1 MSAENALKIWAEA
14 SRTAG
19 APWYLFR
26 ETLLCAAGYR
36 NFPDT
41 LTCPQIAV
49 FGRDLAGLAED
60 VFPRLPRE
68 WELDTVNFARGDRN
82 LLFRQNNKPVLELCI
97 LYGMENEGQA
107 AAFDAQAGR
116 AVRKVGSREVWHKL
130 GALLPVYRKTVGK
143 SVRRSIL
150 RLSENTF
157 RDMLAMKGAASPDTV
172 FYWDSLT
179 NKSPAA
185 LSAAL
190 FGSSLSLTC
199 NGTDYPVFSGYREYL
214 TKIYGDYET
223 GLTDEIGCGLT
234 AADKEALKTHQ
245 ARSFQALA
253 FLEEVSREFGLRYY
267 LLAGSVLGCVRHGGF
282 IPWDD
287 DIDVGIRI
295 EELERF
301 EEVVKEQLPKRLP
314 KGFTLMQS
322 GPNNPYPRMFSKIC
336 YDGRCC
342 IDLWPLVPTYNQ
354 GLRAEYLWYFA
365 KLITKVHYE
374 KIGHEVTKFRKPV
387 KILDRFLTDK
397 MVMALARRN
406 ERKYAHKLPP
416 AYINLYSIY
425 RRHKE
430 TIQRTWLDT
439 EATANFQGLEVP
451 VVGCTEEYLTH
462 MYGNYMAQPAP
473 WNRASRHFA
482 RFYPTDSES

>member
-1 MSAENALKIWAEA
+1 M
-14 SRTAG
+14 
-19 APWYLFR
+19 
-26 ETLLCAAGYR
+26 
-36 NFPDT
+36 
-41 LTCPQIAV
+41 
-49 FGRDLAGLAED
+49 
-60 VFPRLPRE
+60 
-68 WELDTVNFARGDRN
+68 
-82 LLFRQNNKPVLELCI
+82 
-97 LYGMENEGQA
+97 
-107 AAFDAQAGR
+107 
-116 AVRKVGSREVWHKL
+116 
-130 GALLPVYRKTVGK
+130 
-143 SVRRSIL
+143 
-150 RLSENTF
+150 
-157 RDMLAMKGAASPDTV
+157 
-172 FYWDSLT
+172 
-179 NKSPAA
+179 
-185 LSAAL
+185 
-190 FGSSLSLTC
+190 
-199 NGTDYPVFSGYREYL
+199 
-214 TKIYGDYET
+214 
-223 GLTDEIGCGLT
+223 
-234 AADKEALKTHQ
+234 
-245 ARSFQALA
+245 
-253 FLEEVSREFGLRYY
+253 
-267 LLAGSVLGCVRHGGF
+267 
-282 IPWDD
+282 
-287 DIDVGIRI
+287 GIRI

-406 ERKYAHKLPP
+406 ERKYAHKQPP